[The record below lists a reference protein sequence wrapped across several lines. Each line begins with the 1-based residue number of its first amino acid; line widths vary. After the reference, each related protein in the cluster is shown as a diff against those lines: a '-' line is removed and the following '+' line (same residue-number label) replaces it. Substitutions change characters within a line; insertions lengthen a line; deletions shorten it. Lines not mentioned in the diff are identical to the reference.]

1 MGRAI
6 TVDLQPLLNA
16 GCLLRLEGAG
26 QPRAWLKVTTPDG
39 RFIGSNFG
47 DCLNFDC
54 RSIENSAN
62 GWMEEWLIE
71 NSVPYAHG

>member
-16 GCLLRLEGAG
+16 GCALKLEGAG
-26 QPRAWLKVTTPDG
+26 QERAWLKVTLPDG
-39 RFIGSNFG
+39 RFIGSNFA

-54 RSIENSAN
+54 RSIDHSAN

-71 NSVPYAHG
+71 SKVQYAQG

>member
-16 GCLLRLEGAG
+16 GCTLRLEGAG
-26 QPRAWLKVTTPDG
+26 QPQAWLKVAIPDG
-39 RFIGSNFG
+39 RFIGSTFS

-54 RSIENSAN
+54 RSMNSSAN

-71 NSVPYAHG
+71 NGVPYVHG

>member
-26 QPRAWLKVTTPDG
+26 QPRAWLKVTIPDG

-71 NSVPYAHG
+71 NSVTYAHG

>member
-26 QPRAWLKVTTPDG
+26 QPRAWLKVTIPDG
-39 RFIGSNFG
+39 RFIGSTFS

-54 RSIENSAN
+54 RSMNSSAN

-71 NSVPYAHG
+71 NGVPYVHG